1 MLKLRLP
8 IMNRLCKPTKN
19 NIHLNS
25 FVVKWLIHLWI
36 RLIMK
41 LNERS
46 TLLSNLLTY
55 DYNLINPTC
64 TLNNFLSVH
73 SENTKWLEIASKLA
87 EVYKKNDEALK
98 VWPMWITDHWL
109 YSSPAGMAYRLYS
122 PTNVAPQFL

>member
-1 MLKLRLP
+1 
-8 IMNRLCKPTKN
+8 
-19 NIHLNS
+19 
-25 FVVKWLIHLWI
+25 
-36 RLIMK
+36 MK

-46 TLLSNLLTY
+46 TLLSNLLTH

-98 VWPMWITDHWL
+98 V
-109 YSSPAGMAYRLYS
+109 
-122 PTNVAPQFL
+122 

>member
-1 MLKLRLP
+1 
-8 IMNRLCKPTKN
+8 
-19 NIHLNS
+19 
-25 FVVKWLIHLWI
+25 
-36 RLIMK
+36 MK

-98 VWPMWITDHWL
+98 V
-109 YSSPAGMAYRLYS
+109 
-122 PTNVAPQFL
+122 NN